1 MPELPSLF
9 DNGLREIFALIAGL
23 GEWTSLA

>member
-9 DNGLREIFALIAGL
+9 DNDLREIFALIAGL